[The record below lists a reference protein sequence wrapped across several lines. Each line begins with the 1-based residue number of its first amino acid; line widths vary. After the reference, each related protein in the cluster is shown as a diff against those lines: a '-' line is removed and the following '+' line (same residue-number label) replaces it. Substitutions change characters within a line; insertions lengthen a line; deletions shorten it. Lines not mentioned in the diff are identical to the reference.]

1 MINNVISFRLTAF
14 FCCIILFGCVTNKD
28 MDYVNINNESS
39 QIKVSDYNYQL
50 EVGDLLSV
58 QISTITEQK
67 HDFFNKEKTS
77 NSQLMEKNPYLW
89 GYLIREDGMLEL
101 PVLGKIK
108 AEGFTLQELSSI
120 IKTLAIQYFEDPVVS
135 INIINFDVQVLGE
148 VNDPGTYSLSHP
160 EPTLFNA
167 IGNAGDFTELANRK
181 KIKIIRKSQ
190 EKYNIF
196 YVDISDKKTL
206 NGLKF
211 YLHPGD
217 VIYVKPLN
225 KRFYAFSNLP
235 ALISLSISTITLFVL
250 LNSQ

>member
-135 INIINFDVQVLGE
+135 INIISFDVQVLGE

-206 NGLKF
+206 NGLK
-211 YLHPGD
+211 LIHKES
-217 VIYVKPLN
+217 I
-225 KRFYAFSNLP
+225 RRQNLVMNEVQ
-235 ALISLSISTITLFVL
+235 AELAGK
-250 LNSQ
+250 